1 MGNCN
6 PKNDATGAADSMP
19 VNPNK
24 SSRTI
29 QPQGAKQQ
37 AQEENKAAMQEKTSK
52 IIFMGNANVGKTSI
66 INSFMEGGSQRGKKK
81 EATKVVQDFMKV

>member
-1 MGNCN
+1 
-6 PKNDATGAADSMP
+6 
-19 VNPNK
+19 
-24 SSRTI
+24 
-29 QPQGAKQQ
+29 
-37 AQEENKAAMQEKTSK
+37 MQEKTSK